1 LDGIKE
7 INKSLK
13 GEKMAKV
20 LTHTGEVTSASG
32 GFQVGPFT
40 SPIYLGFLEKRNG
53 LGGGVAVG
61 QAGQDQYLASGNSI
75 IVEETSQYLLA
86 VASGGALDKF
96 VVMGL
101 IEISDP
107 E

>member
-1 LDGIKE
+1 
-7 INKSLK
+7 
-13 GEKMAKV
+13 MAKV

-40 SPIYLGFLEKRNG
+40 SSIYLGFLERRNG
-53 LGGGVAVG
+53 LGGGVPVG
-61 QAGQDQYLASGNSI
+61 QAGQDQYLANGESI
-75 IVEETSQYLLA
+75 TVEETSQYLLA
-86 VASGGALDKF
+86 AASGGALDKF

-101 IEISDP
+101 ITISVP